1 VLIVAGEDSAPER
14 AFDEIQRLFGD
25 YFDQIVFM
33 TIGLVDHPVVDS
45 IKAAEV
51 GTYVRHT
58 ARGALTTCVEQA
70 RKIGMAAVTCV
81 AVGTDPVE
89 EVEKLSAD
97 FARRCPAAMFFL
109 GKLVFQNQKWYHA
122 LLHGRTAESIQRR
135 LERRGLPVA
144 ILPILVPL

>member
-1 VLIVAGEDSAPER
+1 
-14 AFDEIQRLFGD
+14 
-25 YFDQIVFM
+25 
-33 TIGLVDHPVVDS
+33 
-45 IKAAEV
+45 
-51 GTYVRHT
+51 
-58 ARGALTTCVEQA
+58 
-70 RKIGMAAVTCV
+70 
-81 AVGTDPVE
+81 
-89 EVEKLSAD
+89 VEKLSAD